1 MYKHRYDIANQMND
15 ISENVEPGSL
25 SMEELRTMPPEMK
38 SMYRQMIENG
48 LLATDLAAK
57 LNGAFNIK

>member
-1 MYKHRYDIANQMND
+1 MND

-57 LNGAFNIK
+57 LNRAFNIK